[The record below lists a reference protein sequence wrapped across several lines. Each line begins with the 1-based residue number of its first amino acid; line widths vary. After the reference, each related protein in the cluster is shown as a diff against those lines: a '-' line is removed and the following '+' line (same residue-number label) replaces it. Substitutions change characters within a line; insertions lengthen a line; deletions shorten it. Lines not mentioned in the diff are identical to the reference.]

1 MLLLVACSSSVSD
14 ENKELQELYTLLD
27 SEIAR
32 SEVYEDAK
40 ESKIKQLHNDYNRA
54 SDDKQRIRIVNELI
68 SEFDAYNADSTLYY
82 ISYNL
87 QLIPRDM
94 S

>member
-1 MLLLVACSSSVSD
+1 MLLFVACSSSVSD

-32 SEVYEDAK
+32 SKVYEDAK
-40 ESKIKQLHNDYNRA
+40 ESKIKQLHDDYHHA
-54 SDDKQRIRIVNELI
+54 SDDKHRIRIVNELI

-82 ISYNL
+82 IGYNL
-87 QLIPRDM
+87 PPPGYE
-94 S
+94 